1 MEEYTCRDCRF
12 YLPVDVFGGICKLTK
27 KKIGPDEKVC
37 DRVEKVQKC
46 KFCTNFEAERE
57 YLGKCMGTTL
67 AYPDMI
73 AAKCAD
79 FRWVS
84 QN

>member
-1 MEEYTCRDCRF
+1 MNTCNDCKF
-12 YLPVDVFGGICKLTK
+12 YLPVDVFQGICKIGK
-27 KKIGPDEKVC
+27 QKISPDDLFCEKAEKVP
-37 DRVEKVQKC
+37 KC
-46 KFCTNFEAERE
+46 KFCSRYQSDKD
-57 YLGKCMGTTL
+57 YLGKCMDSTL

-79 FRWVS
+79 FEWYR